1 MYWCTGCRYISTE
14 RPFFRLKHKR
24 LSHADPETNKHKYSP
39 VERVQKVVVFMLC
52 VLPLCA
58 AGETRWRRRRR
69 RWPVDIC
76 SWAPGTVSE
85 NHFQSRT
92 RPEPLGIGDYS
103 PVWLTWTGQSWISI
117 ACTAS
122 RPLSFHDLI
131 SVGFIFWTLK
141 GAAEEDAVAVEPP
154 DIHLFYSSS
163 ARSPLSAGISDFI
176 KLRLQLGCY
185 GSNQGSNLTIATN
198 HKYIS
203 GINMHFT
210 HTECL
215 ISKRWAERAS
225 SDWEIHELNMTLT
238 VVQLNAPLFFYIKC
252 NLWWII
258 YHNAVKPL

>member
-69 RWPVDIC
+69 RWPVGIC

-92 RPEPLGIGDYS
+92 GPEPLGIEDYS

-117 ACTAS
+117 ACAAS

-131 SVGFIFWTLK
+131 SVGFIFWTLQA
-141 GAAEEDAVAVEPP
+141 AAEEDAVAVETSR
-154 DIHLFYSSS
+154 HSS
-163 ARSPLSAGISDFI
+163 F
-176 KLRLQLGCY
+176 LQLVCAQP
-185 GSNQGSNLTIATN
+185 SFSRDIRF
-198 HKYIS
+198 H
-203 GINMHFT
+203 
-210 HTECL
+210 
-215 ISKRWAERAS
+215 
-225 SDWEIHELNMTLT
+225 
-238 VVQLNAPLFFYIKC
+238 
-252 NLWWII
+252 
-258 YHNAVKPL
+258 